1 MMHVMDLRYKV
12 GDCQL
17 QLMRPQPA
25 GLALRN
31 QTEPR
36 PQIQQDV
43 GGLGNHPIAGLEKRR
58 RERQMFDSSA
68 IKKTHRRREALAAP
82 RKTRHIHVVG
92 ARLLEREPHE
102 FATALYAGPVV
113 ELIAHTKVL
122 LH

>member
-1 MMHVMDLRYKV
+1 MDLRYKV